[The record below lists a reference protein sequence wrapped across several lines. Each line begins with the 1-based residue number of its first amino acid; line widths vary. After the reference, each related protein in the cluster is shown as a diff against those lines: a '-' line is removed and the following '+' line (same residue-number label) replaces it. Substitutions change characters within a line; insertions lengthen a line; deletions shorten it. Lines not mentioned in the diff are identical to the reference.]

1 MTLKE
6 KFYIL
11 HTKIHTLGDVLDMN
25 KAKKNRALAAFYFI
39 LRAFVIA
46 VMIRQAW
53 IGNYTNVML
62 CALTLVLFMIPS
74 FIERRIKIDIPDTLE
89 VIILLFIFCA
99 EILGEIR
106 EYYITFKYW
115 DTMLHT
121 VNGFLMGAIGFSLI
135 DILNRNKRFSIE
147 MSPLF
152 VAMVAFC
159 FSMTIGVLWEFY
171 EYGMD
176 KFFFTDM
183 QKDTYI
189 SQISSVELNEQN
201 KNTPRMVELESVKVN
216 GDEWQGYLD
225 IGLID
230 TMHDLFVN
238 FIGAFVY
245 SLIGYFYIKHRA
257 NSNVMRRLTLIY
269 KRE

>member
-1 MTLKE
+1 
-6 KFYIL
+6 
-11 HTKIHTLGDVLDMN
+11 MN
-25 KAKKNRALAAFYFI
+25 NTKKNRGLAAVYFI
-39 LRAFVIA
+39 LRAL
-46 VMIRQAW
+46 VMVVMLRQAW

-62 CALTLVLFMIPS
+62 CTLTLILFMIPS
-74 FIERRIKIDIPDTLE
+74 FLEKRIKIDIPDTLE

-106 EYYITFKYW
+106 EYYITFRYW
-115 DTMLHT
+115 DIMLHT

-135 DILNRNKRFSIE
+135 DILNRNKKFTIQ

-159 FSMTIGVLWEFY
+159 FSMTIGVMWEFY

-176 KFFFTDM
+176 RLFSTDM

-189 SQISSVELNEQN
+189 TQVSSVELNEQG
-201 KNTPRMVELESVKVN
+201 KNSPETVDIESVKIN

-230 TMHDLFVN
+230 TMHDLLVN
-238 FIGAFVY
+238 FIGAAVF
-245 SLIGYFYIKHRA
+245 SIIGYFYIKKRT
-257 NSNVMRRLTLIY
+257 NIGFIRKLTLVY
-269 KRE
+269 KND